1 MAMAR
6 LKITLF
12 YDLDEDREYRSKT
25 PRGRFNSDRRAFGE
39 GEITLKELVSRADAE
54 HREVK
59 WRLFTDEQFAE
70 FVEKAGAKGGKKG
83 AVAKKATKPAAKKKA
98 NDDDDKPVVATKKK
112 SQPAPA
118 PAKKKLFSF
127 RIKR

>member
-6 LKITLF
+6 LKITMF

-39 GEITLKELVSRADAE
+39 GEITLKELVSRAVAD

-59 WRLFTDEQFAE
+59 WRLFTDEQYDVFE
-70 FVEKAGAKGGKKG
+70 EKAPKPKG
-83 AVAKKATKPAAKKKA
+83 AVTKKAAKPAAKKKDA
-98 NDDDDKPVVATKKK
+98 LDEKPVVATKKK
-112 SQPAPA
+112 SQPAPL